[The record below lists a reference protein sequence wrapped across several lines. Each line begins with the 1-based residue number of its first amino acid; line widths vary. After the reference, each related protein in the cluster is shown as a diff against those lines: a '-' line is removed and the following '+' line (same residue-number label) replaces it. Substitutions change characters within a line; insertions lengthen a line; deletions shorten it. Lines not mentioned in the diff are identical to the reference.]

1 MGRDEHVS
9 SETVKFNFF
18 NKEHIF
24 HIIPNDFPL
33 PEDGII
39 GLKFFSKHDRYAI
52 TSDFLVLNK
61 KNLPLQVDGD
71 FIPAKTSKI
80 FRNQIGRAHV

>member
-24 HIIPNDFPL
+24 HITPTIFPYRKMEL
-33 PEDGII
+33 
-39 GLKFFSKHDRYAI
+39 
-52 TSDFLVLNK
+52 SDSNYSRNMTDMQLH
-61 KNLPLQVDGD
+61 Q
-71 FIPAKTSKI
+71 I
-80 FRNQIGRAHV
+80 F